1 MEQVA
6 GWRRITQ
13 AVLAK
18 GDGYSFSSGISA
30 GSRIHLLQRGQMV
43 PIAPSA
49 LAAEG
54 EAHLS
59 KVRCPILYRALSH
72 VVGLDRQQ
80 KALRIKISK
89 LRCRSTVE

>member
-1 MEQVA
+1 
-6 GWRRITQ
+6 
-13 AVLAK
+13 
-18 GDGYSFSSGISA
+18 
-30 GSRIHLLQRGQMV
+30 MV

-72 VVGLDRQQ
+72 VVGL
-80 KALRIKISK
+80 
-89 LRCRSTVE
+89 